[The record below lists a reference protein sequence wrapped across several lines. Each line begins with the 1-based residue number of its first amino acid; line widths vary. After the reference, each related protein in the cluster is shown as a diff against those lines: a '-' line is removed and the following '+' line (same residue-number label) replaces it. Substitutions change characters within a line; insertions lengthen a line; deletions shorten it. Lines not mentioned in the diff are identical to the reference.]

1 MLAFL
6 TDPQVVRKLLEH
18 LGLETAP
25 LPLAPARVGARDLRL
40 WTGEEGSAE
49 WDESE
54 AYRRERWEAESGEG
68 VSERGPP

>member
-1 MLAFL
+1 VLAFL